1 MHGISGLSA
10 GWMYLLLTKMNAFR
24 SAAVLRLL
32 VLAGTVAPAVPRLGI
47 GAVSPEN
54 FVSVTAGHG
63 TGNLFRP
70 FGPASVH
77 WTLCKERVWRIPP
90 A

>member
-1 MHGISGLSA
+1 MD
-10 GWMYLLLTKMNAFR
+10 YLLLTKVNTLR
-24 SAAVLRLL
+24 SAAFLRLL
-32 VLAGTVAPAVPRLGI
+32 VLAGALAPAVPRLGI

-54 FVSVTAGHG
+54 FMSVAAGHG

-77 WTLCKERVWRIPP
+77 WTLQRKSVEDSSSLIGLGG
-90 A
+90 